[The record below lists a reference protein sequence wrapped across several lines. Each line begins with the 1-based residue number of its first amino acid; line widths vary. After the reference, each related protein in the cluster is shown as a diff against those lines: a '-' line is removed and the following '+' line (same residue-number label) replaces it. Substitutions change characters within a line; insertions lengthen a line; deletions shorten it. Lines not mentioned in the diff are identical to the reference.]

1 MYQYALRGSV
11 QNKLAI
17 NIEHNIQPSS
27 NDEDLMQQLIS
38 MNEQATAEAEML
50 RDQVKTLK
58 AKLSAAE
65 NKIEELE
72 KSHTQQDNQQLR
84 IGKYIVKDSCN
95 AFKRNTVWVYPC
107 CGLLYCC
114 QECHDATE
122 DHRGKPALIR
132 FCLACSQLVAD
143 AWPICPE
150 CGIDWFA
157 RTIN

>member
-38 MNEQATAEAEML
+38 MNEWATTEAEML

-72 KSHTQQDNQQLR
+72 KSHT
-84 IGKYIVKDSCN
+84 
-95 AFKRNTVWVYPC
+95 
-107 CGLLYCC
+107 
-114 QECHDATE
+114 
-122 DHRGKPALIR
+122 
-132 FCLACSQLVAD
+132 
-143 AWPICPE
+143 
-150 CGIDWFA
+150 
-157 RTIN
+157 